1 MQARSAC
8 LAMRDLAK
16 PDREAVFL
24 RTMLRKTGGAV
35 PARHKICRQGSP
47 AAQILKYFMIFKPNT
62 THHTEK
68 NAIPIVTAE
77 DFWKL
82 EILYLWN
89 TKSKTM
95 EVLQN

>member
-1 MQARSAC
+1 MQVRSAC

-16 PDREAVFL
+16 PDREAAFS
-24 RTMLRKTGGAV
+24 RTTLRKTGGAA
-35 PARHKICRQGSP
+35 PARQKTCRRASR
-47 AAQILKYFMIFKPNT
+47 AVRILKFFMIFKPNT
-62 THHTEK
+62 TQHMGK

-82 EILYLWN
+82 AILCLWN

-95 EVLQN
+95 EVLQS